1 MRSVSSSDE
10 MATSR
15 ITSAIS
21 AHIDVESSLKSYKEI
36 MMKIDTKMEM
46 TIGQGLSFARMA

>member
-36 MMKIDTKMEM
+36 MMKIDNKMEM